1 MIYTD
6 DKSALLDAVC
16 HSDDR
21 MTATELLSERDHHDR
36 AVAIGRIQRQAE
48 RSMEPERKLPEREG
62 MTYER

>member
-1 MIYTD
+1 
-6 DKSALLDAVC
+6 
-16 HSDDR
+16 